1 MDSRIKNMTTGSP
14 MKLLFQFALP
24 LMMGNV
30 FQQLYTAVDTAV
42 VGKGLGV
49 DALAALGAADWL
61 NWMILGMVQGL
72 TQGFAILM
80 AQSFGANQFEHLRK
94 VVGNTIVLSAISA
107 VILVALGEAAVAPIL
122 RLMKTPEEIMP
133 GALVY
138 LRIMYGGIPI
148 VMAYNLLACI
158 LRSLGDS
165 KTPLNAMIV
174 ASFVNIGLDLLFVLV
189 FHWGIAGAAA
199 ATIIAQGLSAVYCG
213 IRVSKIELLRL
224 TRSHFKLDLRL
235 SGRLF
240 SLGSPMALQNGIIA
254 VGGLIVQMVVN
265 TWGVIFIAGY
275 TATNKLFGILEIAA
289 TSYGYAMVTYVG
301 QNLGAGNISRIKK
314 GVRAANGLG
323 FATSLVISAIMLLF
337 GKFLLGMFLSGDP
350 ADVSAAMSIAYEYL
364 TVMSICLS
372 ALYYLH
378 VIRSTLQGLGNT
390 VLPMVSGIV
399 ELVMRLVIVLILPGI
414 IGQMGIFLSEVSAWF
429 GADIVLLISYLFTI
443 HGISRKTETK

>member
-174 ASFVNIGLDLLFVLV
+174 ASFINIGLDLLFVLV

-199 ATIIAQGLSAVYCG
+199 ATIIAQGFSAVYCG
-213 IRVSKIELLRL
+213 IRVSKIEILRL

-337 GKFLLGMFLSGDP
+337 GKYLLGMFLSGDP

>member
-138 LRIMYGGIPI
+138 LRVMYGGIPI

-174 ASFVNIGLDLLFVLV
+174 ASFINIGLDLLFVLV

-199 ATIIAQGLSAVYCG
+199 ATIIAQGFSAVYCG
-213 IRVSKIELLRL
+213 IRVSKIEILRL

>member
-107 VILVALGEAAVAPIL
+107 VILMALGEAAVAPIL

-138 LRIMYGGIPI
+138 LRVMYGGIPI

-213 IRVSKIELLRL
+213 IRVSKIEILRL

>member
-94 VVGNTIVLSAISA
+94 VVGNTIVLSAICA
-107 VILVALGEAAVAPIL
+107 VILVALGETAVAPIL

-174 ASFVNIGLDLLFVLV
+174 ASFINIGLDLLFVLV

-199 ATIIAQGLSAVYCG
+199 ATIIAQGCSAVYCG
-213 IRVSKIELLRL
+213 IRVSKIEILRL

>member
-174 ASFVNIGLDLLFVLV
+174 ASFINIGLDLLFVLV
-189 FHWGIAGAAA
+189 F
-199 ATIIAQGLSAVYCG
+199 L
-213 IRVSKIELLRL
+213 
-224 TRSHFKLDLRL
+224 
-235 SGRLF
+235 
-240 SLGSPMALQNGIIA
+240 
-254 VGGLIVQMVVN
+254 GGLPVQPQPLLLHRVVPLFIVA
-265 TWGVIFIAGY
+265 FAS
-275 TATNKLFGILEIAA
+275 AKL
-289 TSYGYAMVTYVG
+289 
-301 QNLGAGNISRIKK
+301 
-314 GVRAANGLG
+314 
-323 FATSLVISAIMLLF
+323 
-337 GKFLLGMFLSGDP
+337 KFSG
-350 ADVSAAMSIAYEYL
+350 
-364 TVMSICLS
+364 
-372 ALYYLH
+372 
-378 VIRSTLQGLGNT
+378 
-390 VLPMVSGIV
+390 
-399 ELVMRLVIVLILPGI
+399 
-414 IGQMGIFLSEVSAWF
+414 
-429 GADIVLLISYLFTI
+429 
-443 HGISRKTETK
+443 

>member
-174 ASFVNIGLDLLFVLV
+174 ASFINIGLDLLFVLV

-199 ATIIAQGLSAVYCG
+199 ATIIAQGFSAVYCG
-213 IRVSKIELLRL
+213 IRVSKIEILRL